1 MFWTKLKQSYIWKRI
16 LYERVTEP
24 IHLNL
29 FSILVSLFGSYRAKI
44 GFDLILRQHNAY
56 GILRAA
62 DEARKLGLQ
71 SVTLIEFGVAAGAGL
86 INMCKIA
93 EKVSSITGIDFNI
106 YGFDTGLGM
115 PPPQDY
121 KDHPELYQQG
131 DFPMNRDQLVKL
143 LPKNAEL
150 IIGELSE
157 TIPSFIKKLNP
168 ESPVGYVVIDVDYYS
183 SAKEALIS
191 LSYDSS
197 NYLPIT
203 FLYFD
208 DIHEDYHNDWCGE
221 LLAIQEF
228 NSENETRKI
237 SPYKFLKTKRI
248 FKNVSWLDHIYILHI
263 LDHTIRQ
270 DVKSSRSNVTLVNP
284 YLSN

>member
-1 MFWTKLKQSYIWKRI
+1 MFWTKLKHSYVWKRI

-44 GFDLILRQHNAY
+44 DFDLILRQHNAY

-150 IIGELSE
+150 IIGKLSE

-191 LSYDSS
+191 FCYDSS

-248 FKNVSWLDHIYILHI
+248 F
-263 LDHTIRQ
+263 
-270 DVKSSRSNVTLVNP
+270 
-284 YLSN
+284 